1 MLTLYRSNRAEFLA
15 TLLARQLL
23 EERPGPFETVEVLV
37 NTWPTSR
44 WLGEQLAVANG
55 ISSLV
60 RFPFPGSRFRQL
72 VRLLLDLPD
81 REDDPWRATTLV
93 WTVLERLPALLEQP
107 AAAPLRDWLQQR
119 TGTAKGLTRD
129 RWQLA
134 RAIAD
139 AFDDY
144 ALYRPEILQRWVEAR
159 DADDDWQPLLA
170 RQLADVLPRQ
180 PFGWQVQAAV
190 ERLRRGAVDTAVL
203 PPVLRLFGISSLAP
217 VQVQLIQALSGSTDV
232 QVYLLTPCRDL
243 WQRCGTRRQQLGDA
257 WTAPPDGLWLRQAPR
272 LEATLGRM
280 GAEFQQLLEGSGES
294 QLGELREGD
303 LFADP
308 VTMAISSGRSPSLLE
323 QLQQQLVEPDQA
335 KPLTRRP
342 ADDSL
347 LFQSAPGPWRE
358 VQLIRDRVL
367 QWLAA
372 DPSLEPRDVLVMTPQ
387 IDRYAPWLSSVFNDR
402 DAIGLDLP
410 WRLTDRSQQSSPGLT
425 MAMLELLEL
434 AGGRLTASGLERL
447 LANPALQKQQD
458 LDGEEAGAITRVLQQ
473 TGFRWGLDARERSGD
488 EIHSLRWCLD
498 RWLLGLVLPQR
509 DGLAVGGV
517 APFQQDLAPQRL
529 VRWWSV
535 LDRLL
540 SWMQRLR
547 QSRSCASWAEL
558 LRQLLDDLFGDGGD
572 WSDEHQCW
580 CSALADWQ
588 QRAGTFAEDLEVGV
602 AREVLMEALSVDSGR
617 FGHRSGSLTVSA
629 LEPMR
634 AIPHKVIVLMG
645 LDGDDFPRADQR
657 PGFHLLEQRRRL
669 GDPRTADQDRYVLL
683 EALMSARDHLMISWC
698 GRNEHNGEPRPPAA
712 PVEQWLHDLTLQLGG
727 EASEGLFIQPDP
739 NPLDRSNF
747 RIDDAVPPLSC
758 DRRHLEARRLIDQQS
773 IDHHLIDQQPIDQQS
788 VSGVQGLALPLV
800 WQPLHQG
807 DEPPPLPDEL
817 LLQWLHDP
825 QASWLRQLGLHS
837 SERSD
842 PVADLEALE
851 LNGLQRFQLLDRD
864 LEDHLLAGCAPDWP
878 MALAGQGVLPP
889 GSGAALEAGV
899 LRQRLDALLR
909 CLNGFGPPRR
919 EDGLLFAGSIHV
931 VAHPGRFSARPLMTA
946 WLQHLQLSAAGADLG
961 TSAFRSTAVL
971 TRADRGDGATVQV
984 QWDRLEP
991 DPAAA
996 ELTSLQRLA
1005 QQGQLQC
1012 WPVPPDSGW
1021 SRMASEQRRPGS
1033 GMKAFSDSWRR
1044 ERERPAQQ
1052 LCFGAEAEADLLL
1065 GFSGFDQA
1073 CEALYRPMLEALSS

>member
-15 TLLARQLL
+15 TLLARQLV

-60 RFPFPGSRFRQL
+60 RFPFPGSRLRQL
-72 VRLLLDLPD
+72 VRLVLDLPD
-81 REDDPWRATTLV
+81 REEDPWRATTLV

-107 AAAPLRDWLQQR
+107 AASPLRDWLQRR
-119 TGTAKGLTRD
+119 TGAAAGLTRD

-144 ALYRPEILQRWVEAR
+144 ALYRPEILQQWV
-159 DADDDWQPLLA
+159 DAGDPKDGDDDWQPLLA
-170 RQLADVLPRQ
+170 RQLADALPRQ

-190 ERLRRGAVDTAVL
+190 ERLRSGAVDAAVL

-217 VQVQLIQALSGSTDV
+217 VQVQLIQALSGSVDV

-257 WTAPPDGLWLRQAPR
+257 WTDPPDGLWLQQAPR

-280 GAEFQQLLEGSGES
+280 GAEFQQLLEGSGEN

-323 QLQQQLVEPDQA
+323 QLQQQLVEPDQVT
-335 KPLTRRP
+335 PLGRC
-342 ADDSL
+342 ADDDSL

-425 MAMLELLEL
+425 MAMLDLLDL

-447 LANPALQKQQD
+447 LANPALQKQQN
-458 LDGEEAGAITRVLQQ
+458 LDGEEACAITRVLQQ

-488 EIHSLRWCLD
+488 ETHSLRWCLD
-498 RWLLGLVLPQR
+498 RWLLGVVLPQR
-509 DGLAVGGV
+509 DGLAAGGV
-517 APFQQDLAPQRL
+517 APFSQDLAPQRL
-529 VRWWSV
+529 VQWWSV

-547 QSRSCASWAEL
+547 QSRSCASWAAL
-558 LRQLLDDLFGDGGD
+558 LLQLLEDLFGDGGD

-580 CSALADWQ
+580 CSALADWKR
-588 QRAGTFAEDLEVGV
+588 RAGAFADVLDVSV

-645 LDGDDFPRADQR
+645 LDGSAFPRADQR
-657 PGFHLLEQRRRL
+657 PGFHLLEQRRWL

-683 EALMSARDHLMISWC
+683 EALMSARNHLMISWC
-698 GRNEHNGEPRPPAA
+698 GRNEHNGEARPPAA
-712 PVEQWLHDLTLQLGG
+712 PVEQWLQDLRLQLG
-727 EASEGLFIQPDP
+727 EQASEGLLIQPDP

-747 RIDDAVPPLSC
+747 RIAVSVPPLSC
-758 DRRHLEARRLIDQQS
+758 DRRHLEAR
-773 IDHHLIDQQPIDQQS
+773 HLIDQQTNHQQANDR
-788 VSGVQGLALPLV
+788 QQLLAAPGLALPLT
-800 WQPLHQG
+800 WEPLDLG
-807 DEPPPLPDEL
+807 DDPPPLPDEV

-851 LNGLQRFQLLDRD
+851 LNGLQQFQLLDQD

-878 MALAGQGVLPP
+878 TALAGQGVLPP
-889 GSGAALEAGV
+889 GSGADLEAGV
-899 LRQRLDALLR
+899 LNQRLDALLE
-909 CLNGFGPPRR
+909 CLHGCGPLRR
-919 EDGLLFAGSIHV
+919 EGGLLFAGSIHV
-931 VAHPGRFSARPLMTA
+931 VAQPGRFSARPLMTA
-946 WLQHLQLSAAGADLG
+946 WLQHLQLSAAGTALG
-961 TSAFRSTAVL
+961 TSAFRRTAVI
-971 TRADRGDGATVQV
+971 TRADRGDNASVQL
-984 QWDRLEP
+984 QWDRIDSEP
-991 DPAAA
+991 AVA
-996 ELTSLQRLA
+996 ELASLQRLA

-1021 SRMASEQRRPGS
+1021 LRMAREHSKPGS
-1033 GMKAFSDSWRR
+1033 GMKAFSESWRK

-1052 LCFGAEAEADLLL
+1052 LCFGLEAEADLLL
-1065 GFSGFDQA
+1065 ESSGFDQA
-1073 CEALYRPMLEALSS
+1073 CEALYRPMLAALSS